1 MPRKRK
7 RKAAGLG
14 DFAKNAIINE
24 AKAAARK
31 HVLPLIKK
39 HLAAFEKKLGG
50 QLKRVRKVKR
60 KRKGGSSK
68 VAVRGRRRVAV
79 AGSSKLGGSSH
90 L

>member
-14 DFAKNAIINE
+14 DFAKNALINE

-60 KRKGGSSK
+60 KRK
-68 VAVRGRRRVAV
+68 VAKGRRRVAV